1 MKNFSKNIL
10 LISPFFFPEPIST
23 GKFNTDVV
31 IALRDKGHNVKVLCF
46 HPFYPKWKIERS
58 EKRIKNVT
66 IIRGGKLI
74 SFTNK
79 TFFRRILLEVSF
91 AIFLLRIIRKHQKE
105 IDIIIPVFPPSLAF
119 YCVLPFLKKEIKKVG
134 MVHDLQEIYSQNKKG
149 FLFKRMKNLIHKIE
163 KSVYQSCD
171 KLIFLSKEMK
181 ETAQKM
187 YHLRGDKLAVQYPF
201 VTIDSD
207 QNNYT
212 NDLENILPSKIKH
225 IVYSGALGEKQN
237 PKKLYKVFNYCS
249 EKMPQIEFHF
259 FSQGDV
265 FEELKA
271 INNKTKIKFH
281 DLVAKE
287 NIEELYRRSFIQI
300 IPQLPGT
307 SKGSLPSKLPN
318 LLASKCNILCITD
331 SDSDLDKLF
340 KKHQLNKAITS
351 WDKKLILNVFEGFL
365 LVEESENFKH
375 LEISESL
382 FNINSM
388 INTILEE

>member
-1 MKNFSKNIL
+1 MKNSSKNIL

-23 GKFNTDVV
+23 GKFNSDIV
-31 IALRDKGHNVKVLCF
+31 IALRDHGHNVKVLCF
-46 HPFYPKWKIERS
+46 HPFYPKWKIEKS
-58 EKRIKNVT
+58 EKKIINVT
-66 IIRGGKLI
+66 IIRGGKKVY
-74 SFTNK
+74 FTNK
-79 TFFRRILLEVSF
+79 TFLRRIILEVSF
-91 AIFLLRIIRKHQKE
+91 ALFLLRKIRKHQKE

-119 YCVLPFLKKEIKKVG
+119 YSVLPFLKKGIKKIG
-134 MVHDLQEIYSQNKKG
+134 MVHDLQEIYSENKKG
-149 FLFKRMKNLIHKIE
+149 FLFKMVRNFIHKTE
-163 KSVYQSCD
+163 NNVYQSCD

-187 YHLRGDKLAVQYPF
+187 YHLKESKLAVQYPF
-201 VTIDSD
+201 VTINTN
-207 QNNYT
+207 QNSCA
-212 NDLENILPSKIKH
+212 NDLENILPNDQKH

-237 PKKLYKVFNYCS
+237 SKELYKVFDYCS
-249 EKMPQIEFHF
+249 EKVLQIQFHF

-265 FEELKA
+265 FEELKVNN
-271 INNKTKIKFH
+271 NNKKIKFH

-287 NIEELYRRSFIQI
+287 NIEELYKRSFIQI

-331 SDSDLDKLF
+331 FGSDLDKLF
-340 KKHQLNKAITS
+340 NKYQLNKAITS
-351 WDKKLILNVFEGFL
+351 WDKDLILNIFEEFL
-365 LVEESENFKH
+365 LVENPDNFKH

-382 FNINSM
+382 FNIDSM